1 MNYQPYGQQQD
12 YYPPPP
18 PPPAQTNG
26 KSIASLVL
34 GILSIV
40 TPYIGLLFGIVAII
54 LSALSLKEIR
64 NRYEG
69 GRGLAIAGLV
79 CGIVGTIIYA
89 LLIIFLLLV
98 IFAAVKMNDVETIRT
113 LNFNT
118 NDI

>member
-89 LLIIFLLLV
+89 LLIIFFVV
-98 IFAAVKMNDVETIRT
+98 IILFAVGSEDTIS
-113 LNFNT
+113 NFYLNT
-118 NDI
+118 NNI